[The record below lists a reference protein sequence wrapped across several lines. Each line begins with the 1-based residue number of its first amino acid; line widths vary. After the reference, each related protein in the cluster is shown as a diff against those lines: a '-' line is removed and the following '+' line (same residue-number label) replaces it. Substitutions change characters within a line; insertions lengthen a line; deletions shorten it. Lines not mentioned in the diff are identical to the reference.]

1 MGIVTALVILGVVV
15 TGAVVAVV
23 IRRKNNTGREGKGS

>member
-1 MGIVTALVILGVVV
+1 MGIVIALVILGVVV

-23 IRRKNNTGREGKGS
+23 WKRMHTG